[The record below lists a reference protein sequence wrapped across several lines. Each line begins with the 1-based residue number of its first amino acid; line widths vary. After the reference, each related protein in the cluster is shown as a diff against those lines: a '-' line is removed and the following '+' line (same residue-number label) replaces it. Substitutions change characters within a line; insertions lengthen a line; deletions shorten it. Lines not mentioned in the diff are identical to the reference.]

1 MDKIELQRRTKQ
13 FALWIFKLSKAMP
26 NTPEAQV
33 MGRQIIRSAS
43 SVAANYRAA
52 CRGRSRAEFIAKL
65 GIVEEESDETVFW
78 LEMIAEA
85 GIFKKEKIAPLL
97 KEANEI
103 VSIIVTSLKSAKKNK
118 SEIRNRKSEIS

>member
-1 MDKIELQRRTKQ
+1 MPRTME
-13 FALWIFKLSKAMP
+13 S
-26 NTPEAQV
+26 QV
-33 MGRQIIRSAS
+33 ISRQIIRSAS

-78 LEMIAEA
+78 LEMIIEA
-85 GIFKKEKIAPLL
+85 GLFEQEKISPLL

-103 VSIIVTSLKSAKKNK
+103 VSIVVVSLKSAKKNK
-118 SEIRNRKSEIS
+118 SAIRNRKSEI

>member
-1 MDKIELQRRTKQ
+1 MDKNTLQQRTKQ
-13 FALWIFKLSKAMP
+13 FAIRVFKLAKAMP
-26 NTPEAQV
+26 RTAESCV
-33 MGRQIIRSAS
+33 ISRQMIRSAS

-78 LEMIAEA
+78 LEMIIEA

-103 VSIIVTSLKSAKKNK
+103 VSIIVVSLKSSKKNK
-118 SEIRNRKSEIS
+118 SAIRNRKSEI